1 MKALTRILVIEDDPD
16 VLDLT
21 VGLLRTAGLHATGL
35 TRMSEAYDLLLHQ
48 AFELVLA
55 DLFVDFRTEPESW
68 RDIERLRT
76 RVGLAPIGLL
86 TGARLDP
93 SELASHG
100 LAFALVKPFS
110 SEDLID
116 AIGGSL
122 ALPDVPASRQAVLRS
137 YFACL
142 ERSDWDLIIRLCT
155 TDVIYNIPGDDP
167 RFSRTVRGQTQFRDF
182 TAETFAQFAD
192 PRFAVTTLRPLPAD
206 GVLVRY
212 DGSWCF
218 ADGQRRSLPGAIFFR
233 FKGDAIA
240 EIGVRIDLAAMP
252 PVPGAASAL

>member
-1 MKALTRILVIEDDPD
+1 VRPLPRILVIEDDPD
-16 VLDLT
+16 TLDLT
-21 VGLLRTAGLHATGL
+21 VGLLRTAGLHVTGV
-35 TRMSEAYDLLLHQ
+35 TQMSQAYDLLLHQ

-68 RDIERLRT
+68 HDIERLRT
-76 RVGLAPIGLL
+76 TAGLTPIGLL

-93 SELASHG
+93 SELARHG
-100 LAFALVKPFS
+100 LTFALMKPFS

-142 ERSDWDLIIRLCT
+142 ERSDWDRIIRLCT

-167 RFSRTVRGQTQFRDF
+167 RFSRTVRGQTPFRDF
-182 TAETFAQFAD
+182 AAETFAQFAD
-192 PRFAVTTLRPLPAD
+192 PRFAVTALRPLPAD

-212 DGSWCF
+212 DGSWRS
-218 ADGQRRSLPGAIFFR
+218 ADGQRRTLSGAIFFR
-233 FKGDAIA
+233 FEGDAIA

-252 PVPGAASAL
+252 AALRAASAV